1 MGTLAGSPGATYV
14 SADAIVGGG
23 NVELV
28 RDLGV
33 LALGSRLKALS
44 DRLYEAVDRGYA
56 ELGFAMDSRWFPLL
70 QCVHDR
76 GPVPVS
82 DAAEAIGQT
91 HSAVSQLAARLVRE
105 GLLERRD
112 DPDDGRHTHLCLS
125 SEGEHLWARLGPA
138 WLAMRQAVR
147 AVGGESLL
155 ASVAAC
161 EAALEREDLATAI
174 KRCHAHLT
182 HAPVMIEPYRA
193 SWRDAFRR
201 LNERWL
207 RRYFEIED
215 VDARVLADPET
226 HILAG
231 GGRVLFATIGGEP
244 VGTCALLRERAG
256 LFELTKMAV
265 DPGWQGRGIGA
276 RLLQAAI
283 DAFHA
288 LGGGTLFLESSS
300 RLGPALRLYE
310 RAGFERQPGVRPGSH
325 YARADV
331 YMIHRG
337 PAAGR

>member
-1 MGTLAGSPGATYV
+1 MQ
-14 SADAIVGGG
+14 
-23 NVELV
+23 LV

-33 LALGSRLKALS
+33 LALASRLKALS

-56 ELGFAMDSRWFPLL
+56 QLGFAMDSRWFPLL
-70 QCVHDR
+70 QCVYER
-76 GPVPVS
+76 GPVTVS

-105 GLLERRD
+105 GLLERHA
-112 DPDDGRHTHLCLS
+112 DPDDGRRTHLRLS
-125 SEGEHLWARLGPA
+125 GEGEHLWARLGPA
-138 WLAMRQAVR
+138 WCAMRQAVR
-147 AVGGESLL
+147 AVGGEPLL
-155 ASVAAC
+155 DAVAAC
-161 EAALEREDLATAI
+161 ESALEQRDLAAVI
-174 KRCHAHLT
+174 DDCHTRLAQ
-182 HAPVMIEPYRA
+182 APVRIEAYRPA
-193 SWRDAFRR
+193 WRSAFRR

-207 RRYFEIED
+207 RRYFEIEAL
-215 VDARVLADPET
+215 DARVLADPEA

-231 GGRVLFATIGGEP
+231 GGRIFFASVGGEP
-244 VGTCALLRERAG
+244 VGTCALLREGEG

-276 RLLQAAI
+276 RLLQAAVA
-283 DAFHA
+283 AFDE

-331 YMIHRG
+331 YMIYRG
-337 PAAGR
+337 AQPGR